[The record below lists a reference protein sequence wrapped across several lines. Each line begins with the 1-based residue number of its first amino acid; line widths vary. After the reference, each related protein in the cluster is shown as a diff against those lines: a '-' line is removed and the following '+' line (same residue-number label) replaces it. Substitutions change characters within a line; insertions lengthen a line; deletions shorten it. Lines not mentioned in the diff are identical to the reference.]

1 VSDEG
6 DAKILNEVQDRFD
19 VNITELPDEID
30 LSSYSK
36 LIGMEVLS
44 YLTYAISYVLE
55 GPALFGI
62 QCTCGQLCMY
72 IYIYIYI
79 QGSLV
84 EVQTP
89 TQWNLI
95 AHSTTTPLPV
105 LPPSSILPL
114 ASYAYIA
121 TRKILAHISK
131 LLLFQFPFKFF
142 LKIAY
147 V

>member
-1 VSDEG
+1 MSDEG

-62 QCTCGQLCMY
+62 QCTCGQLCMC
-72 IYIYIYI
+72 IYIYIYK
-79 QGSLV
+79 GV
-84 EVQTP
+84 
-89 TQWNLI
+89 
-95 AHSTTTPLPV
+95 
-105 LPPSSILPL
+105 
-114 ASYAYIA
+114 
-121 TRKILAHISK
+121 
-131 LLLFQFPFKFF
+131 
-142 LKIAY
+142 
-147 V
+147 